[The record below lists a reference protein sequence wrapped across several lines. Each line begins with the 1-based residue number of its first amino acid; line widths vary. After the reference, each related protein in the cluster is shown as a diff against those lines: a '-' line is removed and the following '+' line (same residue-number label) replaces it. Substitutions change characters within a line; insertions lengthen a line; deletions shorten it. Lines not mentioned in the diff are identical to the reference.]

1 MKGRVAR
8 WCMGESCCEGKE
20 KSYYV
25 RVIFGPCEND
35 FGGSVLTKHLLS
47 TTTEMTSLSS
57 ERSSDSKHYASA
69 TVS

>member
-1 MKGRVAR
+1 VKGRVAR

-25 RVIFGPCEND
+25 RVVFGPCEND
-35 FGGSVLTKHLLS
+35 FGGSVLTTHLLP
-47 TTTEMTSLSS
+47 TNNGDTSLSS
-57 ERSSDSKHYASA
+57 ERSSDSEHYASA